1 MKKKIK
7 YEFSQITTRGGDHG
21 ESTLFNGERR
31 RKDDPLFFLLGD
43 LDELSSS
50 MGVAIA
56 GLKRF
61 GPLSADD
68 PRTVRWLEAMD
79 DIQGKLIILG
89 GMAANPDNRSRLK
102 LNPLTEKDTE
112 KLEFYQ
118 KELMELTA
126 ISRELIHPGKTL
138 FSAWIDVARTVCRRC
153 ERRVVKEIRVSV
165 MTHLI
170 PGQIYLNRLSDFLFI
185 SARYWEQIS
194 EEN

>member
-7 YEFSQITTRGGDHG
+7 YDFTQITTRGGDHG

-31 RKDDPLFFLLGD
+31 RKDDSLFFLLGD

-56 GLKRF
+56 GVKRF
-61 GPLSADD
+61 CDLSEKD
-68 PRTVRWLEAMD
+68 PRLLHWLEVMD
-79 DIQGKLIILG
+79 EIQGKLIILG

-102 LNPLTEKDTE
+102 LNPLTSKDTE
-112 KLEFYQ
+112 KLESYQ
-118 KELMELTA
+118 KELMDITEF
-126 ISRELIHPGKTL
+126 SRELIHPGKTL
-138 FSAWIDVARTVCRRC
+138 HSAWIDVSRTVCRRC

-170 PGQIYLNRLSDFLFI
+170 PCQVYLNRLSDFLFV

-194 EEN
+194 EES